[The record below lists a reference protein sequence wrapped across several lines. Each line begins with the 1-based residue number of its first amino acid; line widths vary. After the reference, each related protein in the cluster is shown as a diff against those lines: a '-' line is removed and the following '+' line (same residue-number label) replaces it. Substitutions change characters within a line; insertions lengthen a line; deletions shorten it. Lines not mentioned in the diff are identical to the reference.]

1 MLSAAEAFVPV
12 ARRGAGRDGQL
23 AETRIRYRGQG
34 FSLQREKNRFVL
46 PAQLRSM
53 VKQSSGKMLV
63 CLVKHPE
70 WTCIEGFG
78 LSHVDEVEAEIERA
92 AAHAAD
98 KGLPFNKQLRM
109 AQLNIMSEVPFDGSG
124 RFVMPNALMSVAGI
138 EKEMFFHGIGD
149 SFLIWNPDEL
159 AQMGEGWEAII
170 AACTDERTRA
180 RAGK

>member
-1 MLSAAEAFVPV
+1 MW
-12 ARRGAGRDGQL
+12 RQGAGGDGQL
-23 AETRIRYRGQG
+23 AEAKIRYRGQG

-46 PAQLRSM
+46 PAQLRGM

-78 LSHVDEVEAEIERA
+78 LSHVDEIEAEIERDA
-92 AAHAAD
+92 APAAD
-98 KGLPFNKQLRM
+98 KGFQANKELRLARQLRL

-124 RFVMPNALMSVAGI
+124 RFIMPNALMSVAGI

-159 AQMGEGWEAII
+159 AKMGEGWEAII
-170 AACTDERTRA
+170 AACEDERARA

>member
-1 MLSAAEAFVPV
+1 VLPAAKAFVPV
-12 ARRGAGRDGQL
+12 WRQGAGGDGQL
-23 AETRIRYRGQG
+23 AETKIRYRGQG

-46 PAQLRSM
+46 PAQLRS
-53 VKQSSGKMLV
+53 VVRQSSDKMLV

-78 LSHVDEVEAEIERA
+78 LSHVDEIEADIERA

-98 KGLPFNKQLRM
+98 KGLPFNKQLRL

-124 RFVMPNALMSVAGI
+124 RFVMPNALMSVARI

-170 AACTDERTRA
+170 AACEDERARA